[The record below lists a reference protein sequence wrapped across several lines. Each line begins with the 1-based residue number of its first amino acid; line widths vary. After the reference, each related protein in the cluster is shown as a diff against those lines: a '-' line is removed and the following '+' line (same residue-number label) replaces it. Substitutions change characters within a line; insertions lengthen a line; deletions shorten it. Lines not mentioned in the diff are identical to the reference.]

1 MSTYSLSW
9 NKIGLFKTPV
19 TVSVVQGFALRSWTQ
34 LHGCCSASF
43 RTWLE
48 RQQTKQTFWRYF
60 TWHEDTKT
68 LIQVRETVRNL
79 LVSGV
84 WCTLR
89 CWTLQ
94 AKSSS
99 AMWTTPGQGWLRCCS
114 MFIYFDI
121 IHWTNAVKYETSRTK
136 TMRNMS
142 VGWLQMAY
150 QSTTVQLLQYW
161 SPAKWHVNTGP
172 LNSGAIVWIHHVLP
186 EALFRV

>member
-19 TVSVVQGFALRSWTQ
+19 KCCPRLCIALLNATSRLLLSLVQDVTG
-34 LHGCCSASF
+34 
-43 RTWLE
+43 
-48 RQQTKQTFWRYF
+48 TKQTFWRYF
-60 TWHEDTKT
+60 TWHEDMKT

-99 AMWTTPGQGWLRCCS
+99 AMWTTRGQGWLRCCS

-136 TMRNMS
+136 TMRNIS

-161 SPAKWHVNTGP
+161 SPARWHVNTGP